1 MVGITQHLS
10 LHIMRDAAVYNQ
22 EEVWGE
28 RAALSNARAG
38 NVFSALVVHGSDC
51 EGRAVIDAFDDV
63 DVLLVDAISVE

>member
-1 MVGITQHLS
+1 MGIIQHPC
-10 LHIMRDAAVYNQ
+10 LHIMHGAAVYNQ

-38 NVFSALVVHGSDC
+38 NMFSALVAHGSDC

>member
-1 MVGITQHLS
+1 MVGITQHLR
-10 LHIMRDAAVYNQ
+10 LHIMHDAAVYNQ

-51 EGRAVIDAFDDV
+51 EGWVVIDVLNDV
-63 DVLLVDAISVE
+63 DV